1 MEEIDIGQLL
11 GYFKSKIIYIIFAM
25 SIAFCLSSIY
35 VNKFRVPEYTSY
47 TTILLNKTNESTAIT
62 SSDFALDKS
71 LVTTYGE
78 IIKSKRV
85 LRTVINNLALDLEYA
100 ELASKVNVGSVT
112 DTSILKISVT
122 DPDSAKAA
130 SIANEIAGVFSEEI
144 QEIYKIE
151 NISIIDVAEITE
163 VASSTSTM
171 KIIGFAT
178 IAGAFLSIA
187 VIFVIF
193 YFDTTIKNEEDI
205 ERVTG
210 LPVIGI
216 VPISREKIKGS
227 AHRKYYEEQAKKHKT
242 QEILPVE
249 REVRRAEVDT
259 SVDTE
264 TEITMMRIPTIN
276 SNPEDILKTL
286 KEELHEDENILEDI
300 EEKEETLEDKVE
312 VTQDNEDSLKENL
325 EDIQDDK
332 DKEAEKDFSLTEEEA
347 SVTQV
352 IEDVV
357 HAIETSEE
365 IEEAIAE
372 KKVTN
377 NKPKTTKSKGGS
389 KKSYYKKNS
398 SSKK

>member
-35 VNKFRVPEYTSY
+35 VNRFRVPEYTSY
-47 TTILLNKTNESTAIT
+47 TTILLNKTNENSAIT
-62 SSDFALDKS
+62 SSDLQIDKS
-71 LVTTYGE
+71 LVSTYSE

-85 LRTVINNLALDLEYA
+85 LRTVINNLSLDIEYGT
-100 ELASKVNVGSVT
+100 LVSKVNVGSVT

-122 DPDSAKAA
+122 DPDSSKAA
-130 SIANEIAGVFSEEI
+130 SIANEIAEVFSEDI

-151 NISIIDVAEITE
+151 NISIIDVAEITS

-171 KIIGFAT
+171 KIIGIAT

-227 AHRKYYEEQAKKHKT
+227 AHRKYYEEKAKKHKS

-249 REVRRAEVDT
+249 REVRRVEVDT
-259 SVDTE
+259 NVDTE
-264 TEITMMRIPTIN
+264 TEISMMRISSSP
-276 SNPEDILKTL
+276 SNPEDILRDIR
-286 KEELHEDENILEDI
+286 EELADEDETVNEEYMNI
-300 EEKEETLEDKVE
+300 EEEIVEEEQVTDTTLSEEETQEEIVEDD
-312 VTQDNEDSLKENL
+312 VTQAIDE
-325 EDIQDDK
+325 
-332 DKEAEKDFSLTEEEA
+332 
-347 SVTQV
+347 
-352 IEDVV
+352 VV
-357 HAIETSEE
+357 SA
-365 IEEAIAE
+365 IEEAEEEILP
-372 KKVTN
+372 KKA
-377 NKPKTTKSKGGS
+377 PTKSKSTKSKSGTA
-389 KKSYYKKNS
+389 KKSY
-398 SSKK
+398 SKKGNNVKK

>member
-35 VNKFRVPEYTSY
+35 VNRFRVPEYTSY
-47 TTILLNKTNESTAIT
+47 TTILLNKTNENASIT
-62 SSDFALDKS
+62 SSDLQIDKS
-71 LVTTYGE
+71 LVSTYSE

-85 LRTVINNLALDLEYA
+85 LRTVINNLSLDIEYGA
-100 ELASKVNVGSVT
+100 LASKVTVGSVT

-122 DPDSAKAA
+122 DPDSSKAA
-130 SIANEIAGVFSEEI
+130 SIANEIAEVFSEDI

-151 NISIIDVAEITE
+151 NISIIDVAEITS

-171 KIIGFAT
+171 KIIGIAT

-227 AHRKYYEEQAKKHKT
+227 AHRKYYEEKAKKHES

-249 REVRRAEVDT
+249 REVRRVEVDT
-259 SVDTE
+259 NVDTE
-264 TEITMMRIPTIN
+264 TEISMMRISSSP
-276 SNPEDILKTL
+276 SNPEDILRDIR
-286 KEELHEDENILEDI
+286 EELADDDEDVNIESID
-300 EEKEETLEDKVE
+300 EEEEIVEEEQEQEIDTTLLNDE
-312 VTQDNEDSLKENL
+312 ENL
-325 EDIQDDK
+325 D
-332 DKEAEKDFSLTEEEA
+332 
-347 SVTQV
+347 
-352 IEDVV
+352 
-357 HAIETSEE
+357 E
-365 IEEAIAE
+365 IEEDVSQAIDEVVNAIE
-372 KKVTN
+372 EVEEVPIKKTPS
-377 NKPKTTKSKGGS
+377 KAKSAKTKSGTAKKSYS
-389 KKSYYKKNS
+389 KKSSNAKK
-398 SSKK
+398 

>member
-11 GYFKSKIIYIIFAM
+11 GYFKSKIIYIIFTM

-35 VNKFRVPEYTSY
+35 VNRFRVPEYTSY

-62 SSDFALDKS
+62 QSDFALDKS

-85 LRTVINNLALDLEYA
+85 LRTVINNLSLDLEYG
-100 ELASKVNVGSVT
+100 ELASRVNVGSVT

-122 DPDSAKAA
+122 DPDSNKAA
-130 SIANEIAGVFSEEI
+130 NIANEIAEVFSEEI

-163 VASSTSTM
+163 VASSTSTI
-171 KIIGFAT
+171 KIIGIAT
-178 IAGAFLSIA
+178 LAGAFLSAA

-205 ERVTG
+205 ERATG

-227 AHRKYYEEQAKKHKT
+227 AHRKYYEEKAKKHKT

-249 REVRRAEVDT
+249 REVRRVEVDT
-259 SVDTE
+259 TVDPE
-264 TEITMMRIPTIN
+264 AEITMMRV
-276 SNPEDILKTL
+276 SESSSPEEVIDNL
-286 KEELHEDENILEDI
+286 KEELESVEESVIPDEELEELASAVEELMPEEEEEEPADEEPEEVEETEAEEDTGSDEEEIDEETEQAIDEVVKAI
-300 EEKEETLEDKVE
+300 EEP
-312 VTQDNEDSLKENL
+312 
-325 EDIQDDK
+325 
-332 DKEAEKDFSLTEEEA
+332 EEE
-347 SVTQV
+347 VEKPVKKTT
-352 IEDVV
+352 
-357 HAIETSEE
+357 TSK
-365 IEEAIAE
+365 A
-372 KKVTN
+372 
-377 NKPKTTKSKGGS
+377 KTTKAKSTTT
-389 KKSYYKKNS
+389 KKSYYKKS
-398 SSKK
+398 TTTKK

>member
-47 TTILLNKTNESTAIT
+47 TTILLNQTNENASITA
-62 SSDFALDKS
+62 SDLQINKS
-71 LVTTYGE
+71 LVSTYGQ

-85 LRTVINNLALDLEYA
+85 LRTVIQKLNLDIEYA
-100 ELASKVNVGSVT
+100 ALANSVSVGEVT
-112 DTSILKISVT
+112 DTSILRISVT
-122 DPDSAKAA
+122 DPDSSRAA
-130 SIANEIAGVFSEEI
+130 DIANEIAEVFSEEI

-151 NISIIDVAEITE
+151 NISIIDKAEITD

-171 KIIGFAT
+171 KIIGIAT
-178 IAGAFLSIA
+178 IAGAFISIA

-249 REVRRAEVDT
+249 REVRRVEVNDEA
-259 SVDTE
+259 DTE
-264 TEITMMRIPTIN
+264 SEITMMRIPQNAT
-276 SNPEDILKTL
+276 NPEDILANL
-286 KEELHEDENILEDI
+286 QEELVEDNTDIEDTTDIEDI
-300 EEKEETLEDKVE
+300 EKIDEGEIDSPEEIAEDISDIEETYESLE
-312 VTQDNEDSLKENL
+312 
-325 EDIQDDK
+325 
-332 DKEAEKDFSLTEEEA
+332 EKDEEID
-347 SVTQV
+347 SS
-352 IEDVV
+352 IDEDEVSQAIDEVV
-357 HAIETSEE
+357 NAIENNDEE
-365 IEEAIAE
+365 IVE
-372 KKVTN
+372 KKTN
-377 NKPKTTKSKGGS
+377 NKQKSTKSKSGTT
-389 KKSYYKKNS
+389 KKSYYKKS
-398 SSKK
+398 STSKK

>member
-47 TTILLNKTNESTAIT
+47 TTILLNQTNENASITA
-62 SSDFALDKS
+62 SDLQINKS
-71 LVTTYGE
+71 LVSTYGQ

-85 LRTVINNLALDLEYA
+85 LRTVIQKLNLDIEYA
-100 ELASKVNVGSVT
+100 ALANSVSVGEVT
-112 DTSILKISVT
+112 DTSILRISVT
-122 DPDSAKAA
+122 DPDSSRAA
-130 SIANEIAGVFSEEI
+130 DIANEIAEVFSEEI

-151 NISIIDVAEITE
+151 NISIIDKAEITD

-171 KIIGFAT
+171 KIIGIAT
-178 IAGAFLSIA
+178 IAGAFISIA

-249 REVRRAEVDT
+249 REVRRVEVNDEA
-259 SVDTE
+259 DTE
-264 TEITMMRIPTIN
+264 SEITMMRIPQDAT
-276 SNPEDILKTL
+276 SPEDILANL
-286 KEELHEDENILEDI
+286 QEELVEDNTDIEDTTDIEDI
-300 EEKEETLEDKVE
+300 EKIDEGEIDSPEEIAEDISDIEETYESLE
-312 VTQDNEDSLKENL
+312 
-325 EDIQDDK
+325 
-332 DKEAEKDFSLTEEEA
+332 EKDEEID
-347 SVTQV
+347 SS
-352 IEDVV
+352 IDEDEVSQAIDEVV
-357 HAIETSEE
+357 NAIENNDEE
-365 IEEAIAE
+365 IVE
-372 KKVTN
+372 KKTN
-377 NKPKTTKSKGGS
+377 NKQKSTKSKSGTT
-389 KKSYYKKNS
+389 KKSYYKKS
-398 SSKK
+398 SASKK

>member
-47 TTILLNKTNESTAIT
+47 TTILLNQTNENASITA
-62 SSDFALDKS
+62 SDLQINKS
-71 LVTTYGE
+71 LVSTYGQ

-85 LRTVINNLALDLEYA
+85 LRTVIQKLNLDIEYA
-100 ELASKVNVGSVT
+100 ALANSVSVGEVT
-112 DTSILKISVT
+112 DTSILRISVT
-122 DPDSAKAA
+122 DPDSSRAA
-130 SIANEIAGVFSEEI
+130 DIANEIAEVFSEEI

-151 NISIIDVAEITE
+151 NISIIDKAEITD

-171 KIIGFAT
+171 KIIGIAT
-178 IAGAFLSIA
+178 IAGAFISIA

-249 REVRRAEVDT
+249 REVRRVEVNDEA
-259 SVDTE
+259 DTE
-264 TEITMMRIPTIN
+264 SEITMMRIPQDAT
-276 SNPEDILKTL
+276 SPEDILANL
-286 KEELHEDENILEDI
+286 QEELVEDTADIEDTTDIEDI
-300 EEKEETLEDKVE
+300 ERIDEGEIDSPEEIVEDISDIEETYESLE
-312 VTQDNEDSLKENL
+312 
-325 EDIQDDK
+325 
-332 DKEAEKDFSLTEEEA
+332 EKDEEND
-347 SVTQV
+347 SS
-352 IEDVV
+352 IDEDEVSQAIDEVV
-357 HAIETSEE
+357 NAIENNDEE
-365 IEEAIAE
+365 IVE
-372 KKVTN
+372 KKTN
-377 NKPKTTKSKGGS
+377 NKQKSTKSKSGTT
-389 KKSYYKKNS
+389 KKSYYKKS
-398 SSKK
+398 STSKK

>member
-47 TTILLNKTNESTAIT
+47 TTILLNQTNENASITA
-62 SSDFALDKS
+62 SDLQINKS
-71 LVTTYGE
+71 LVSTYGQ

-85 LRTVINNLALDLEYA
+85 LRTVIQKLNLDIEYA
-100 ELASKVNVGSVT
+100 ALANSVSVGEVT
-112 DTSILKISVT
+112 DTSILRISVT
-122 DPDSAKAA
+122 DPDSSRAA
-130 SIANEIAGVFSEEI
+130 DIANEIAEVFSEEI

-151 NISIIDVAEITE
+151 NISIIDKAEITD

-171 KIIGFAT
+171 KIIGIAT
-178 IAGAFLSIA
+178 IAGAFISIA

-249 REVRRAEVDT
+249 REVRRVEVNDEA
-259 SVDTE
+259 DTE
-264 TEITMMRIPTIN
+264 SEITMMRIPQDAT
-276 SNPEDILKTL
+276 SPEDILANL
-286 KEELHEDENILEDI
+286 QEELVEDTADIENTTDIEDI
-300 EEKEETLEDKVE
+300 ERIDEGEIDAPEEIAEDISDIEETYESLE
-312 VTQDNEDSLKENL
+312 
-325 EDIQDDK
+325 
-332 DKEAEKDFSLTEEEA
+332 EKDEEND
-347 SVTQV
+347 SS
-352 IEDVV
+352 IDEDEVSQAIDEVV
-357 HAIETSEE
+357 NAIENNDEE
-365 IEEAIAE
+365 IVE
-372 KKVTN
+372 KKTN
-377 NKPKTTKSKGGS
+377 NKQKSTKSKSGTT
-389 KKSYYKKNS
+389 KKSYYKKS
-398 SSKK
+398 STSKK

>member
-35 VNKFRVPEYTSY
+35 VNRFRVPEYTSY
-47 TTILLNKTNESTAIT
+47 TTILLNQTNENASITA
-62 SSDFALDKS
+62 SDLQINKS
-71 LVTTYGE
+71 LVSTYGQ

-85 LRTVINNLALDLEYA
+85 LRTVIQKLNLDIEYA
-100 ELASKVNVGSVT
+100 ALANSVSVGEVT
-112 DTSILKISVT
+112 DTSILRISVT
-122 DPDSAKAA
+122 DPDSSRAA
-130 SIANEIAGVFSEEI
+130 DIANEIAEVFSEEI

-151 NISIIDVAEITE
+151 NISIIDKAEITE

-171 KIIGFAT
+171 KIIGIAT
-178 IAGAFLSIA
+178 IAGAFISIA

-249 REVRRAEVDT
+249 REVRRIEVNDDADIE
-259 SVDTE
+259 S
-264 TEITMMRIPTIN
+264 EITMMRVPQDATTN
-276 SNPEDILKTL
+276 EDILEDL
-286 KEELHEDENILEDI
+286 REELVDDTTDI
-300 EEKEETLEDKVE
+300 EEDVMVDEVEQEEEEEIIEDVSGIEEIIEPVNEVDEIESSLEEDE
-312 VTQDNEDSLKENL
+312 VSQAIDEVVNAIEN
-325 EDIQDDK
+325 
-332 DKEAEKDFSLTEEEA
+332 TEEE
-347 SVTQV
+347 
-352 IEDVV
+352 VV
-357 HAIETSEE
+357 
-365 IEEAIAE
+365 E
-372 KKVTN
+372 KKVN
-377 NKPKTTKSKGGS
+377 NKPRNTRSKSGTARKSYS
-389 KKSYYKKNS
+389 KKSS
-398 SSKK
+398 ASKK

>member
-47 TTILLNKTNESTAIT
+47 TTILLNQTNENASITA
-62 SSDFALDKS
+62 SDLQINKS
-71 LVTTYGE
+71 LVSTYGQ

-85 LRTVINNLALDLEYA
+85 LRTVIQKLNLDIEYA
-100 ELASKVNVGSVT
+100 ALANSVSVGEVT
-112 DTSILKISVT
+112 DTSILRISVT
-122 DPDSAKAA
+122 DPDSSRAA
-130 SIANEIAGVFSEEI
+130 DIANEIAEVFSEEI

-151 NISIIDVAEITE
+151 NISIIDKAEITD

-171 KIIGFAT
+171 KIIGIAT
-178 IAGAFLSIA
+178 IAGAFISIA

-249 REVRRAEVDT
+249 REVRRVEVNDEA
-259 SVDTE
+259 DTE
-264 TEITMMRIPTIN
+264 SEITMMRIPQDAT
-276 SNPEDILKTL
+276 SPEDILANL
-286 KEELHEDENILEDI
+286 QEELVEDTADIEDTTDIEDI
-300 EEKEETLEDKVE
+300 ERIDEGEIDSPEEIAEDISDIEETYESLE
-312 VTQDNEDSLKENL
+312 
-325 EDIQDDK
+325 
-332 DKEAEKDFSLTEEEA
+332 EKDEEND
-347 SVTQV
+347 SS
-352 IEDVV
+352 IDEDEVSQAIDEVV
-357 HAIETSEE
+357 NAIENNDEE
-365 IEEAIAE
+365 IVE
-372 KKVTN
+372 KKTN
-377 NKPKTTKSKGGS
+377 NKQKSTKSKSGTT
-389 KKSYYKKNS
+389 KKSYYKKS
-398 SSKK
+398 STSKK

>member
-47 TTILLNKTNESTAIT
+47 TTILLNQTNENSSIT
-62 SSDFALDKS
+62 SSDLQMAKN
-71 LVTTYGE
+71 LVSTYGQ

-85 LRTVINNLALDLEYA
+85 LRTVIQKLNLDMDYST
-100 ELASKVNVGSVT
+100 LASRVAVGEVT
-112 DTSILKISVT
+112 DTSIIRISVT
-122 DPDSAKAA
+122 DPDSSRAA
-130 SIANEIAGVFSEEI
+130 DIANEIAEVFSEEI

-151 NISIIDVAEITE
+151 NISIIDKAEITD

-171 KIIGFAT
+171 KIIGIAT
-178 IAGAFLSIA
+178 IAGAFISIA

-210 LPVIGI
+210 LPVIGM

-249 REVRRAEVDT
+249 REVRRVEVTDED
-259 SVDTE
+259 VDTE
-264 TEITMMRIPTIN
+264 TEITMMRIPTLS
-276 SNPEDILKTL
+276 SNPEEVLKNL
-286 KEELHEDENILEDI
+286 QEELVEDVEVLEDVETI
-300 EEKEETLEDKVE
+300 EGATEEIAE
-312 VTQDNEDSLKENL
+312 NE
-325 EDIQDDK
+325 
-332 DKEAEKDFSLTEEEA
+332 EAE
-347 SVTQV
+347 V
-352 IEDVV
+352 IEDVDSIEV
-357 HAIETSEE
+357 DDAEVSQAIDDVVNAIENTDEE
-365 IEEAIAE
+365 VIE
-372 KKVTN
+372 KKNGT
-377 NKPKTTKSKGGS
+377 KAKTTKSKSGS
-389 KKSYYKKNS
+389 TKKSYYKKS
-398 SSKK
+398 GASKK

>member
-35 VNKFRVPEYTSY
+35 VNRFRVPEYTSY
-47 TTILLNKTNESTAIT
+47 TTILLNKTNENASIT
-62 SSDFALDKS
+62 SSDLQIDKS
-71 LVTTYGE
+71 LVSTYSE

-85 LRTVINNLALDLEYA
+85 LRTVINNLSLDIEYGA
-100 ELASKVNVGSVT
+100 LASKVTVGSVT

-122 DPDSAKAA
+122 DPDSSKAA
-130 SIANEIAGVFSEEI
+130 SIANEIAEVFSEDI

-151 NISIIDVAEITE
+151 NISIIDVAEITS

-171 KIIGFAT
+171 KIIGIAT

-227 AHRKYYEEQAKKHKT
+227 AHRKYYEEKAKKHKS

-249 REVRRAEVDT
+249 REVRRVEVDT
-259 SVDTE
+259 DVDTE
-264 TEITMMRIPTIN
+264 TEISMMRISSSP
-276 SNPEDILKTL
+276 SNPEDILRDIR
-286 KEELHEDENILEDI
+286 EELA
-300 EEKEETLEDKVE
+300 
-312 VTQDNEDSLKENL
+312 
-325 EDIQDDK
+325 DD
-332 DKEAEKDFSLTEEEA
+332 
-347 SVTQV
+347 
-352 IEDVV
+352 EDVN
-357 HAIETSEE
+357 IESIDDDEE
-365 IEEAIAE
+365 IEEQETDTTLLNDEENLDEIEEEVSQAIDE
-372 KKVTN
+372 VVNSIEEVEEVPIKKSSS
-377 NKPKTTKSKGGS
+377 KARSAKTKSGTAKKSYS
-389 KKSYYKKNS
+389 KKSSNAKK
-398 SSKK
+398 